1 MKIIGEGGNALAI
14 YPSIGCSKKTR
25 INKYDYVTKLYKS
38 TETAEEEYKIYSK
51 LPEELNNKLYY
62 NFCELCKID
71 SNINSYVDK
80 IVEDYDI
87 KKINY
92 NSLLNIKYIHGVTLY
107 DYLNHYKIIPIKK
120 FIHLLELMV
129 IFHEDI
135 IKMNELHFY
144 HRDIFSQ
151 NVMINF
157 KVDKLFLIDFGRS
170 KYSKKKENIDIN
182 NFNKMLED
190 VLDINNNKIKCVIR
204 SVKKI
209 YSKIDIHFL
218 KLLQNEIKR
227 KE

>member
-1 MKIIGEGGNALAI
+1 MRLIGEGGNALAI
-14 YPSIGCSKKTR
+14 YPSIGCSKKTK

-71 SNINSYVDK
+71 SNIHSYVDK

-107 DYLNHYKIIPIKK
+107 DYLKQFMTIKK

-135 IKMNELHFY
+135 IKMNELNFY
-144 HRDIFSQ
+144 HKDIFSQ

-190 VLDINNNKIKCVIR
+190 VLDCGKKNNKIKYVIR

-218 KLLQNEIKR
+218 KILLNNIIK
-227 KE
+227 

>member
-1 MKIIGEGGNALAI
+1 MRLIGEGGNALAI

-62 NFCELCKID
+62 KFCELCKID
-71 SNINSYVDK
+71 SNIHSYVDK
-80 IVEDYDI
+80 IVEEYNI

-107 DYLNHYKIIPIKK
+107 EYLNNFIPIKK
-120 FIHLLELMV
+120 FIHLLKLME
-129 IFHEDI
+129 ILHEDI

-144 HRDIFSQ
+144 HKDIFSQ

-157 KVDKLFLIDFGRS
+157 KLDKLFLIDFGRS

-190 VLDINNNKIKCVIR
+190 VLDSGKKNNKIKYVIR
-204 SVKKI
+204 FVKKI

-218 KLLQNEIKR
+218 KLLLNNLIK
-227 KE
+227 